1 MKAVTYQ
8 GIRNVE
14 VKEMPEP
21 RIERP
26 DDIIVRLTTSGICG
40 SDLHLVRGMV
50 PNMPKDFIIGHEPI
64 GIVEETGPEV
74 TRVKRG
80 DRVVIPFT
88 ISCGE
93 CFFCRHGLE
102 SQCDNSNENAE
113 VGAFFGYSDT
123 AGGYPGGQAEYMRVP
138 YANFMPFRVPDDCE
152 MTDEQLVLISD
163 ALTTAYWSVENAG
176 VRPGDT
182 VIVLGCGPIGL
193 LTQKICWLMGA
204 ERVIAVDY
212 LDYRMEHARR
222 TNKVETI
229 GFDTP
234 SDTGRLLKEMTRGGA
249 DVVID
254 CVGMDGKKTP
264 LEVVGTLLMLHGGA
278 MGALTTAAQAV
289 RKGGLIHIT
298 GLYGLRFN
306 AFPIGDL
313 CMRNVTIKS
322 GIAPVIHYM
331 PVVYDLIQRGR
342 LDPSDIVTHVLPL
355 SEAKR
360 GYEMFD
366 QRTEHCIKV
375 LLKP

>member
-138 YANFMPFRVPDDCE
+138 YANYMPFRVPDDCE

>member
-50 PNMPKDFIIGHEPI
+50 PNMPKDFIIGHEPL

-138 YANFMPFRVPDDCE
+138 YANYMPFRVPDDCE

-375 LLKP
+375 LLKL

>member
-50 PNMPKDFIIGHEPI
+50 PNMPKDFIIGHEPL

-138 YANFMPFRVPDDCE
+138 YANYMPFRVPDDCE